1 MSAQHNSG
9 RKGWRLARLG
19 EVCEK
24 ITDGT
29 HHSPVNGSK
38 GTFKYITAKN
48 IRPWGLDLSD
58 ITYIDAATH
67 AEIFSRCDVRI
78 DDVLMVK
85 DGATTG
91 RLALNTLDEP
101 FSLLSSVGVLRPG
114 PELLPKYLL
123 YVLQSPSVKDR
134 LLAQVAGVAITR
146 LTLKKLKESCI
157 PVAPLSEQHRIV
169 AEIEEQLSR
178 LEAGVAAL
186 KRVQANLKR
195 YRASVLSAAILGEL
209 DGSGGTDGWTQ
220 SEIQALAA
228 KEPNSITDG
237 PFGSKLKTA
246 HYTSTGP
253 RVIRLQNI
261 GDGVFVDEK
270 AHISEDHFASLSKHR
285 VFPGD
290 LVIAGLGETLPR
302 ACLIPDDIGPA
313 IVKADCIRFKAGG
326 SVLPKYLKYALN
338 ADKTRRATKERMHGV
353 GRPRLN
359 LGEIKSIIVPVPPLA
374 RQREIVEEVD
384 RRLSVVEELETQ
396 VRADLARADRLRQA
410 ILSSAFSSHSEH

>member
-1 MSAQHNSG
+1 MSSWPTKRIGDFARTASG
-9 RKGWRLARLG
+9 GTPKRGNPAFFGGAIPWVKSG
-19 EVCEK
+19 ELNDGVVFETEET
-24 ITDGT
+24 ITSDGL
-29 HHSPVNGSK
+29 SRSSAKVFPK
-38 GTFKYITAKN
+38 GTLCIALYGATVGKL
-48 IRPWGLDLSD
+48 GVLGM
-58 ITYIDAATH
+58 DAATNQ
-67 AEIFSRCDVRI
+67 AVCGIF
-78 DDVLMVK
+78 L
-85 DGATTG
+85 
-91 RLALNTLDEP
+91 P
-101 FSLLSSVGVLRPG
+101 
-114 PELLPKYLL
+114 PEVDTKYLFHF
-123 YVLQSPSVKDR
+123 
-134 LLAQVAGVAITR
+134 LAANKQ
-146 LTLKKLKESCI
+146 TLVNLGKGGAQPNISQEI
-157 PVAPLSEQHRIV
+157 IRNVNVPIAPFDDQRRIV
-169 AEIEEQLSR
+169 AEIEERLSR

-326 SVLPKYLKYALN
+326 SVLPKYLMYALN

-396 VRADLARADRLRQA
+396 VTADFIHAERLKQS
-410 ILSSAFSSHSEH
+410 ILQQAFSATSSSMSHN

>member
-195 YRASVLSAAILGEL
+195 YTSSVIASTFPHVSETLPTGWTWSSLSDLGEL
-209 DGSGGTDGWTQ
+209 SRG
-220 SEIQALAA
+220 
-228 KEPNSITDG
+228 K
-237 PFGSKLKTA
+237 
-246 HYTSTGP
+246 
-253 RVIRLQNI
+253 
-261 GDGVFVDEK
+261 
-270 AHISEDHFASLSKHR
+270 SKHR
-285 VFPGD
+285 PRDDPKLYGGSYPFIQTGD
-290 LVIAGLGETLPR
+290 
-302 ACLIPDDIGPA
+302 
-313 IVKADCIRFKAGG
+313 VKASRGRIREFTQTYSEMGLAQSRLWPAGTLCITIAANIADTGILEFESCFPD
-326 SVLPKYLKYALN
+326 SVVGFRADSGLALTQYIERYLRSMKEHLDRLAP
-338 ADKTRRATKERMHGV
+338 ATAQKNI
-353 GRPRLN
+353 N
-359 LGEIKSIIVPVPPLA
+359 LEVLSNIQVPVPPPSIA
-374 RQREIVEEVD
+374 KSMVEEVD
-384 RRLSVVEELETQ
+384 RRLSVVEELEAQ
-396 VRADLARADRLRQA
+396 VTADFLRAERLKQS
-410 ILSSAFSSHSEH
+410 ILQQAFSATPSSMSRN